1 MFLKKLHIMAN
12 TKKMRITLVALLLSQ
27 MTTFGQTA
35 IPLVYDKECA
45 NDNFRVSEMPAIDK
59 LPEITTLPDPFAWA
73 DGSGRST
80 DFKDWERHRFEIA
93 RQLQHYELGMKP
105 VVSKDSIEAT
115 LINDTLRVVVHENGE
130 TLLLTAPIKYPEGNG
145 PFPAIIGIGRPTG
158 SLPVQLFD
166 KRRIAQITFN
176 FTQVM
181 SHTQKRGNEPINR
194 LYPDQTDMGAYCAWP
209 WGISRLI
216 DGLEKV
222 GKKSRID
229 LSHLAVSGCS
239 FAGKMA
245 LFAGAFD
252 ERIALTI
259 AQEPGGGGVDAWRV
273 SETLGNVETLGRTS
287 YAWFLES
294 MRQFAGK
301 NVNRLPIDHHELAA
315 LIAPRALLVLG
326 NTDYEWLAE
335 ESNYVSCQAAR
346 MVWKAFGIEDRMGF
360 SIQGGHMH
368 CMLPESQYPEVEAFI
383 DKFLLGKTDVDTFVS
398 KADMFED
405 VDYLKWMPWANE
417 IERLGEERL
426 PYTKGAFATRRYRN
440 LFAELGYKQKDIDK
454 KLKSVFESVFYG
466 PDKVYFEV
474 GDSMA
479 YISDIKNHDVRT
491 EGMSYGLMIAVQFDR
506 KDIFDRLWRWGKKY
520 MQHQEGPLK
529 GYFAWSCKTDGT
541 RNAQGPASDGELYYV
556 TSLIFASNR
565 WGNSTGINYLAE
577 AQNILDC
584 SMQKIGMER
593 VAPLINLE
601 HQLIT
606 FTPDPFGGRFT
617 DPSYHVPAFYEVWA
631 RWAEDGRSEFWRAC
645 ARKSR
650 EYLHKSIHPV
660 TGLNPDYNNYDGT
673 LLGSK
678 RVIGDAFRFDSWRVP
693 MNIALDYSWACAD
706 RKWQQEYGNKIQNFF
721 YSQGI
726 DSFVDQ
732 YNVDGT
738 TVTELL
744 GAGGYKKLRHSLG
757 LVATTAAVSLVCT
770 HDKSREFV
778 DRLWNV
784 KHVPYDD
791 GYFDAYYDGLLR
803 LFAFMHLSGN
813 YRIIFPQGH

>member
-1 MFLKKLHIMAN
+1 MGNTQKIKMALA
-12 TKKMRITLVALLLSQ
+12 ILLLSQ
-27 MTTFGQTA
+27 MMVFGQTA
-35 IPLVYDKECA
+35 IPLVYDKEYT
-45 NDNFRVSEMPAIDK
+45 NDNFQLPGILPIDK
-59 LPEITTLPDPFAWA
+59 LPEIATLPDPFAWA

-80 DFKDWERHRFEIA
+80 DFKDWKRHRFEIA
-93 RQLQHYELGMKP
+93 HQLQHYELGMKP
-105 VVSKDSIEAT
+105 VTPRDSIEAI
-115 LINDTLRVVVHENGE
+115 LNNDTLRVIVHENGE
-130 TLLLTAPIKYPEGNG
+130 VLLLTAPIKYPEGNG
-145 PFPAIIGIGRPTG
+145 PFPAIIGIGRSTG
-158 SLPVQLFD
+158 ALPEQLFD
-166 KRRIAQITFN
+166 KRKIAQITFD

-194 LYPDQTDMGAYCAWP
+194 LYPEQTEMGSYCAWS

-222 GKKSRID
+222 EKKSRID
-229 LSHLAVSGCS
+229 LSHLAISGCS

-259 AQEPGGGGVDAWRV
+259 AQEPGGGGVNAWRV
-273 SETLGNVETLGRTS
+273 SETLENVETLGRTN

-346 MVWKAFGIEDRMGF
+346 MVWKAFGIEDRIGF

-368 CMLPESQYPEVEAFI
+368 CMLPKSQYPEVEAFI
-383 DKFLLGKTDVDTFVS
+383 DKFLLGKTYVDTFVT

-405 VDYLKWMPWANE
+405 MDYLKWMPWANE

-506 KDIFDRLWRWGKKY
+506 KDIFDRLWRWSKKY
-520 MQHQEGPLK
+520 MQHQEGLLK
-529 GYFAWSCKTDGT
+529 GYFAWSCQTDGT

-577 AQNILDC
+577 AQNILNC

-617 DPSYHVPAFYEVWA
+617 DPSYHIPAFYEVWA
-631 RWAEDGRSEFWRAC
+631 RWAEDGRSEFWRVC

-744 GAGGYKKLRHSLG
+744 DAGGYKKLRHSLG

-778 DRLWNV
+778 DRLWNA

>member
-1 MFLKKLHIMAN
+1 MGNTQKIKMALA
-12 TKKMRITLVALLLSQ
+12 ILLLSQ
-27 MTTFGQTA
+27 MMVFGQTA
-35 IPLVYDKECA
+35 IPLVYDKEYT
-45 NDNFRVSEMPAIDK
+45 NDNFQLPGILPIDK
-59 LPEITTLPDPFAWA
+59 LPEIATLPDPFAWA

-80 DFKDWERHRFEIA
+80 DFKDWKRHRFEIA
-93 RQLQHYELGMKP
+93 HQLQHYELGMKP
-105 VVSKDSIEAT
+105 VTPRDSIEAI
-115 LINDTLRVVVHENGE
+115 LNNDTLRVIVHENGE
-130 TLLLTAPIKYPEGNG
+130 VLLLTAPIKYPEGNG
-145 PFPAIIGIGRPTG
+145 PFPAIIGIGRSTG
-158 SLPVQLFD
+158 ALPEQLFD
-166 KRRIAQITFN
+166 KRKMAQITFD

-194 LYPDQTDMGAYCAWP
+194 LYPEQTEMGSYCAWS

-222 GKKSRID
+222 EKKSRID
-229 LSHLAVSGCS
+229 LSHLAISGCS

-259 AQEPGGGGVDAWRV
+259 AQEPGGGGVNAWRV
-273 SETLGNVETLGRTS
+273 SETLENVETLGRTN

-368 CMLPESQYPEVEAFI
+368 CMLPKSQYPEVEAFI
-383 DKFLLGKTDVDTFVS
+383 DKFLLGKTYVDTFVT

-405 VDYLKWMPWANE
+405 MDYLKWMPWANE

-506 KDIFDRLWRWGKKY
+506 KDIFDRLWRWSKKY
-520 MQHQEGPLK
+520 MQHQEGLLK
-529 GYFAWSCKTDGT
+529 GYFAWSCQTDGT

-577 AQNILDC
+577 AQNILNC

-617 DPSYHVPAFYEVWA
+617 DPSYHIPAFYEVWA
-631 RWAEDGRSEFWRAC
+631 RWAEDGRSEFWRVC

-744 GAGGYKKLRHSLG
+744 DAGGYKKLRHSLG

-778 DRLWNV
+778 DRLWNA

>member
-1 MFLKKLHIMAN
+1 MAN
-12 TKKMRITLVALLLSQ
+12 TKKTRITLVALLLSQ

-45 NDNFRVSEMPAIDK
+45 NDNFRVPEMPAIDK

-813 YRIIFPQGH
+813 YRIIFPQGY

>member
-1 MFLKKLHIMAN
+1 MGNTQKIKMALA
-12 TKKMRITLVALLLSQ
+12 ILLLSQ
-27 MTTFGQTA
+27 MMVFGQTA
-35 IPLVYDKECA
+35 IPLVYDKEYT
-45 NDNFRVSEMPAIDK
+45 NDNFQLPGILPIDK
-59 LPEITTLPDPFAWA
+59 LPEIATLPDPFAWA

-80 DFKDWERHRFEIA
+80 DFKDWKRHRFEIA
-93 RQLQHYELGMKP
+93 HQLQHYELGMKP
-105 VVSKDSIEAT
+105 VTPRDSIEAT
-115 LINDTLRVVVHENGE
+115 LNNDTLRVIVHENGE
-130 TLLLTAPIKYPEGNG
+130 VLLLTAPIKYPEGNG
-145 PFPAIIGIGRPTG
+145 SFPAVIGIGRPTG
-158 SLPVQLFD
+158 ALPEQLFD
-166 KRRIAQITFN
+166 KRKIAQITFD

-181 SHTQKRGNEPINR
+181 SHTQKRGNESINR
-194 LYPDQTDMGAYCAWP
+194 LYPEQTEMGSYCAWS

-229 LSHLAVSGCS
+229 LSHLAISGCS

-259 AQEPGGGGVDAWRV
+259 AQEPGGGGVNAWRV
-273 SETLGNVETLGRTS
+273 SETLENVETLGRTN

-813 YRIIFPQGH
+813 YRIIFPQGY

>member
-1 MFLKKLHIMAN
+1 MGNTQKIKMALA
-12 TKKMRITLVALLLSQ
+12 ILLLSQ
-27 MTTFGQTA
+27 MMVFGQTA
-35 IPLVYDKECA
+35 IPLVYDKEYT
-45 NDNFRVSEMPAIDK
+45 NDNFQLPGILPIDK
-59 LPEITTLPDPFAWA
+59 LPEIATLPDPFAWA

-80 DFKDWERHRFEIA
+80 DFKDWKRHRFEIA
-93 RQLQHYELGMKP
+93 HQLQHYELGMKP
-105 VVSKDSIEAT
+105 VTPRDSIEAI
-115 LINDTLRVVVHENGE
+115 LNNDTLRVIVHENGE
-130 TLLLTAPIKYPEGNG
+130 VLLLTAPIKYPEGNG
-145 PFPAIIGIGRPTG
+145 PFPAIIGIGRSTG
-158 SLPVQLFD
+158 ALPEQLFD
-166 KRRIAQITFN
+166 KRKIAQITFD

-194 LYPDQTDMGAYCAWP
+194 LYPEQTEMGSYCAWS

-222 GKKSRID
+222 EKKSRID
-229 LSHLAVSGCS
+229 LSHLAISGCS

-259 AQEPGGGGVDAWRV
+259 AQEPGGGGVNAWRV
-273 SETLGNVETLGRTS
+273 SETLENVVTLGRTN

-368 CMLPESQYPEVEAFI
+368 CMLPKSQYPEVEAFI
-383 DKFLLGKTDVDTFVS
+383 DKFLLGKTYVDTFVT

-405 VDYLKWMPWANE
+405 MDYLKWMPWANE

-506 KDIFDRLWRWGKKY
+506 KDIFDRLWRWSKKY
-520 MQHQEGPLK
+520 MQHQEGLLK
-529 GYFAWSCKTDGT
+529 GYFAWSCQTDGT

-577 AQNILDC
+577 AQNILNC

-617 DPSYHVPAFYEVWA
+617 DPSYHIPAFYEVWA
-631 RWAEDGRSEFWRAC
+631 RWAEDGRSEFWRVC

-744 GAGGYKKLRHSLG
+744 DAGGYKKLRHSLG

-778 DRLWNV
+778 DRLWNA

>member
-1 MFLKKLHIMAN
+1 MGNTQKIKMALA
-12 TKKMRITLVALLLSQ
+12 ILLLSQ
-27 MTTFGQTA
+27 MMVFGQTA
-35 IPLVYDKECA
+35 IPLVYDKEYT
-45 NDNFRVSEMPAIDK
+45 NDNFQLPGILPIDK
-59 LPEITTLPDPFAWA
+59 LPEIATLPDPFAWA

-80 DFKDWERHRFEIA
+80 DFKDWKRHRFEIA
-93 RQLQHYELGMKP
+93 HQLQHYELGMKP
-105 VVSKDSIEAT
+105 VTPRDSIEAI
-115 LINDTLRVVVHENGE
+115 LNNDTLRVIVHENGE
-130 TLLLTAPIKYPEGNG
+130 VLLLTAPIKYSEGNG
-145 PFPAIIGIGRPTG
+145 PFPAIIGIGRSTG
-158 SLPVQLFD
+158 ALPEQLFD
-166 KRRIAQITFN
+166 KRKIAQITFD

-194 LYPDQTDMGAYCAWP
+194 LYPEQTEMGSYCAWS

-222 GKKSRID
+222 EKKSRID
-229 LSHLAVSGCS
+229 LSHLAISGCS

-259 AQEPGGGGVDAWRV
+259 AREPGGGGVNAWRV
-273 SETLGNVETLGRTS
+273 SETLENVETLGRTN

-368 CMLPESQYPEVEAFI
+368 CMLPKSQYPEVEAFI
-383 DKFLLGKTDVDTFVS
+383 DKFLLGKTDVDTFVT

-405 VDYLKWMPWANE
+405 MDYLKWMPWANE

-506 KDIFDRLWRWGKKY
+506 KDIFDRLWRWSKKY
-520 MQHQEGPLK
+520 MQHQEGLLK
-529 GYFAWSCKTDGT
+529 GYFAWSCQTDGT

-577 AQNILDC
+577 AQNILNC

-617 DPSYHVPAFYEVWA
+617 DPSYHIPAFYEVWA
-631 RWAEDGRSEFWRAC
+631 RWAEDGRSEFWRVC

-744 GAGGYKKLRHSLG
+744 GVGGYKKLRHSLG

-778 DRLWNV
+778 DRLWNA

>member
-1 MFLKKLHIMAN
+1 MAN
-12 TKKMRITLVALLLSQ
+12 TKKMRITLAALLLSQ

-45 NDNFRVSEMPAIDK
+45 NDNFRVPEMPAIDK

-368 CMLPESQYPEVEAFI
+368 CMLPKSQYPEVEAFI
-383 DKFLLGKTDVDTFVS
+383 DKFLLGKTDVDTFVT

-405 VDYLKWMPWANE
+405 MDYLKWMPWANE

-617 DPSYHVPAFYEVWA
+617 DPSYHIPAFYEVWA
-631 RWAEDGRSEFWRAC
+631 RWAEDGRSEFWRVC

-778 DRLWNV
+778 DRLWNA

-813 YRIIFPQGH
+813 YRIIFPQGY

>member
-1 MFLKKLHIMAN
+1 MAN
-12 TKKMRITLVALLLSQ
+12 IKKMKTVLAALLLAQ
-27 MTTFGQTA
+27 ATAFGQTV
-35 IPLVYDKECA
+35 IPLVYDKECM
-45 NDNFRVSEMPAIDK
+45 NDNYQIPEMPSIDK
-59 LPEITTLPDPFAWA
+59 LPEIATLPDPFAWA
-73 DGSGRST
+73 DGSGRSM
-80 DFKDWERHRFEIA
+80 DFKDWERRRFEIA
-93 RQLQHYELGMKP
+93 CQLQHYELGMKP

-115 LINDTLRVVVHENGE
+115 LDNDTLRVVVHENGE
-130 TLLLTAPIKYPEGNG
+130 TLLLTAPIKYPKGDG

-158 SLPVQLFD
+158 SLPYQLFD
-166 KRRIAQITFN
+166 KKSIAQITFN
-176 FTQVM
+176 FAQVM
-181 SHTQKRGNEPINR
+181 SHTQKRGTEPINR
-194 LYPDQTDMGAYCAWP
+194 LYPNQTDMGAYCAWS
-209 WGISRLI
+209 WGVSRLI
-216 DGLEKV
+216 DGLEKL

-229 LSHLAVSGCS
+229 LSHLAISGCS

-294 MRQFAGK
+294 MRRFAGN

-368 CMLPESQYPEVEAFI
+368 CMLPESQYSEVESFI
-383 DKFLLGKTDVDTFVS
+383 DRFLLGKTNVDTSVT
-398 KADMFED
+398 KAEAFGD
-405 VDYLKWMPWANE
+405 VDYLKWMPWAVTDLE
-417 IERLGEERL
+417 QLGGNGQ
-426 PYTKGAFATRRYRN
+426 PYNRGAFETRQYRN

-454 KLKSVFESVFYG
+454 KLNSVFESVFYG

-565 WGNSTGINYLAE
+565 WGDKTGINYLAE

-584 SMQKIGMER
+584 SMQKVGMDR
-593 VAPLINLE
+593 VAPFINLE

-606 FTPDPFGGRFT
+606 FTPDRFGGRFT

-631 RWAEDGRSEFWRAC
+631 RWAKDGRSEFWREC

-706 RKWQQEYGNKIQNFF
+706 KKWQQEYGNKVQNFF
-721 YSQGI
+721 YTQGI
-726 DSFVDQ
+726 DTFVDQ

-738 TVTELL
+738 SVTELL

-778 DRLWNV
+778 DRLWNA
-784 KHVPYDD
+784 KHIPYDD

-813 YRIIFPQGH
+813 YQIIFPKGY

>member
-1 MFLKKLHIMAN
+1 MGNTQKIKMALA
-12 TKKMRITLVALLLSQ
+12 ILLLSQ
-27 MTTFGQTA
+27 MMVFGQTA
-35 IPLVYDKECA
+35 IPLVYDKEYT
-45 NDNFRVSEMPAIDK
+45 NDNFQLPGILPIDK
-59 LPEITTLPDPFAWA
+59 LPEIATLPDPFAWA

-80 DFKDWERHRFEIA
+80 DFKDWKRHRFEIA
-93 RQLQHYELGMKP
+93 HQLQHYELGMKP
-105 VVSKDSIEAT
+105 VTPRDSIEAI
-115 LINDTLRVVVHENGE
+115 LNNDTLRVIVHENGE
-130 TLLLTAPIKYPEGNG
+130 VLLLTAPIKYPEGNG
-145 PFPAIIGIGRPTG
+145 PFPAIIGIGRSTG
-158 SLPVQLFD
+158 TLPEQLFD
-166 KRRIAQITFN
+166 KRKIAQITFD

-194 LYPDQTDMGAYCAWP
+194 LYPEQTEMGSYCAWS

-222 GKKSRID
+222 EKKSRID
-229 LSHLAVSGCS
+229 LSHLAISGCS

-259 AQEPGGGGVDAWRV
+259 AQEPGGGGVNAWRV
-273 SETLGNVETLGRTS
+273 SETLENVETLGRTN

-368 CMLPESQYPEVEAFI
+368 CMLPKSQYPEVEAFI
-383 DKFLLGKTDVDTFVS
+383 DKFLLGKTYVDTFVT

-405 VDYLKWMPWANE
+405 MDYLKWMPWANE

-506 KDIFDRLWRWGKKY
+506 KDIFDRLWRWSKKY
-520 MQHQEGPLK
+520 MQHQEGLLK
-529 GYFAWSCKTDGT
+529 GYFAWSCQTDGT

-577 AQNILDC
+577 AQNILNC

-617 DPSYHVPAFYEVWA
+617 DPSYHIPAFYEVWA
-631 RWAEDGRSEFWRAC
+631 RWAEDGRSEFWRVC

-744 GAGGYKKLRHSLG
+744 DAGGYKKLRHSLG

-778 DRLWNV
+778 DRLWNA

>member
-1 MFLKKLHIMAN
+1 
-12 TKKMRITLVALLLSQ
+12 
-27 MTTFGQTA
+27 
-35 IPLVYDKECA
+35 
-45 NDNFRVSEMPAIDK
+45 
-59 LPEITTLPDPFAWA
+59 
-73 DGSGRST
+73 
-80 DFKDWERHRFEIA
+80 
-93 RQLQHYELGMKP
+93 MKP
-105 VVSKDSIEAT
+105 VTPRDSIEAI
-115 LINDTLRVVVHENGE
+115 LNNDTLRVIVHENGE
-130 TLLLTAPIKYPEGNG
+130 VLLLTAPIKYSEGNG
-145 PFPAIIGIGRPTG
+145 PFPAIIGIGRSTG
-158 SLPVQLFD
+158 ALPEQLFD
-166 KRRIAQITFN
+166 KRKIAQITFD

-194 LYPDQTDMGAYCAWP
+194 LYPEQTEMGSYCAWS

-222 GKKSRID
+222 EKKSRID
-229 LSHLAVSGCS
+229 LSHLAISGCS

-259 AQEPGGGGVDAWRV
+259 AREPGGGGVNAWRV
-273 SETLGNVETLGRTS
+273 SETLENVETLGRTN

-368 CMLPESQYPEVEAFI
+368 CMLPKSQYPEVEAFI
-383 DKFLLGKTDVDTFVS
+383 DKFLLGKTDVDTFVT

-405 VDYLKWMPWANE
+405 MDYLKWMPWANE

-506 KDIFDRLWRWGKKY
+506 KDIFDRLWRWSKKY
-520 MQHQEGPLK
+520 MQHQEGLLK
-529 GYFAWSCKTDGT
+529 GYFAWSCQTDGT

-577 AQNILDC
+577 AQNILNC

-617 DPSYHVPAFYEVWA
+617 DPSYHIPAFYEVWA
-631 RWAEDGRSEFWRAC
+631 RWAEDGRSEFWRVC

-778 DRLWNV
+778 DRLWNA

>member
-1 MFLKKLHIMAN
+1 MGNTQKIKMALA
-12 TKKMRITLVALLLSQ
+12 ILLLSQ
-27 MTTFGQTA
+27 MMVFGQTA
-35 IPLVYDKECA
+35 IPLVYDKEYT
-45 NDNFRVSEMPAIDK
+45 NDNFQLPGILPIDK
-59 LPEITTLPDPFAWA
+59 LPEIATLPDPFAWA

-80 DFKDWERHRFEIA
+80 DFKDWKRHRFEIA
-93 RQLQHYELGMKP
+93 HQLQHYELGMKP
-105 VVSKDSIEAT
+105 VTPRDSIEAI
-115 LINDTLRVVVHENGE
+115 LNNDTLRVIVHENGE
-130 TLLLTAPIKYPEGNG
+130 VLLLTAPIKYSEGNG

-158 SLPVQLFD
+158 ALPEQLFD
-166 KRRIAQITFN
+166 KRKIAQITFD
-176 FTQVM
+176 FIQVM

-194 LYPDQTDMGAYCAWP
+194 LYPEQTEMGSYCAWS

-222 GKKSRID
+222 EKKSRID
-229 LSHLAVSGCS
+229 LSHLAISGCS

-259 AQEPGGGGVDAWRV
+259 AREPGGGGVNAWRV
-273 SETLGNVETLGRTS
+273 SETLENVETLGRTN

-368 CMLPESQYPEVEAFI
+368 CMLPKSQYPEVEAFI
-383 DKFLLGKTDVDTFVS
+383 DKFLLGKTDVDTFVT

-405 VDYLKWMPWANE
+405 MDYLKWMPWANE

-506 KDIFDRLWRWGKKY
+506 KDIFDRLWRWSKKY
-520 MQHQEGPLK
+520 MQHQEGLLK
-529 GYFAWSCKTDGT
+529 GYFAWSCQTDGT

-577 AQNILDC
+577 AQNILNC

-617 DPSYHVPAFYEVWA
+617 DPSYHIPAFYEVWA
-631 RWAEDGRSEFWRAC
+631 RWAEDGRSEFWRVC

-778 DRLWNV
+778 DRLWNA

>member
-1 MFLKKLHIMAN
+1 MAN

-45 NDNFRVSEMPAIDK
+45 NDNFRVPEMPAIDK

-335 ESNYVSCQAAR
+335 ESNYVFCQAAR

>member
-1 MFLKKLHIMAN
+1 MGNTQKIKMALA
-12 TKKMRITLVALLLSQ
+12 ILLLSQ
-27 MTTFGQTA
+27 MMVFGQTA
-35 IPLVYDKECA
+35 IPLVYDKEYT
-45 NDNFRVSEMPAIDK
+45 NDNFQLPGILPIDK
-59 LPEITTLPDPFAWA
+59 LPEIATLPDPFAWA

-80 DFKDWERHRFEIA
+80 DFKDWKRHRFEIA
-93 RQLQHYELGMKP
+93 HQLQHYELGMKP
-105 VVSKDSIEAT
+105 VTPRDSIEAI
-115 LINDTLRVVVHENGE
+115 LNNDTLRVIVHENGE
-130 TLLLTAPIKYPEGNG
+130 VLQLTAPIKYPEGNG
-145 PFPAIIGIGRPTG
+145 PFPAIIGIGRSTG
-158 SLPVQLFD
+158 ALPEQLFD
-166 KRRIAQITFN
+166 KRKIAQITFD

-194 LYPDQTDMGAYCAWP
+194 LYPEQTEMGSYCAWS

-222 GKKSRID
+222 EKKSRID
-229 LSHLAVSGCS
+229 LSHLAISGCS

-259 AQEPGGGGVDAWRV
+259 AQEPGGGGVNAWRV
-273 SETLGNVETLGRTS
+273 SETLENVETLGRTN

-368 CMLPESQYPEVEAFI
+368 CMLPKSQYPEVEAFI
-383 DKFLLGKTDVDTFVS
+383 DKFLLGKTYVDTFVT

-405 VDYLKWMPWANE
+405 MDYLKWMPWANE

-506 KDIFDRLWRWGKKY
+506 KDIFDRLWRWSKKY
-520 MQHQEGPLK
+520 MQHQEGLLK
-529 GYFAWSCKTDGT
+529 GYFAWSCQTDGT

-577 AQNILDC
+577 AQNILNC

-606 FTPDPFGGRFT
+606 LTPDPFGGRFT
-617 DPSYHVPAFYEVWA
+617 DPSYHIPAFYEVWA
-631 RWAEDGRSEFWRAC
+631 RWAEDGRSEFWRVC

-744 GAGGYKKLRHSLG
+744 DAGGYKKLRHSLG

-778 DRLWNV
+778 DRLWNA

>member
-1 MFLKKLHIMAN
+1 MGNTQKIKMALA
-12 TKKMRITLVALLLSQ
+12 ILLLSQ
-27 MTTFGQTA
+27 MMVFGQTA
-35 IPLVYDKECA
+35 IPLVYDKEYT
-45 NDNFRVSEMPAIDK
+45 NDNFQLPGILPIDK
-59 LPEITTLPDPFAWA
+59 LPEIATLPDPFAWA

-80 DFKDWERHRFEIA
+80 DFKDWKRHRFEIA
-93 RQLQHYELGMKP
+93 HQLQHYELGMKP
-105 VVSKDSIEAT
+105 VTPRDSIEAI
-115 LINDTLRVVVHENGE
+115 LNNDTLRVIVHENGE
-130 TLLLTAPIKYPEGNG
+130 VLLLTAPIKYPEGNG
-145 PFPAIIGIGRPTG
+145 PFPAIIGIGRSTG
-158 SLPVQLFD
+158 ALPEQLFD
-166 KRRIAQITFN
+166 KRKIAQITFD

-194 LYPDQTDMGAYCAWP
+194 LYPEQTEMGSYCAWS

-222 GKKSRID
+222 EKKSRID
-229 LSHLAVSGCS
+229 LSHLAISGCS

-259 AQEPGGGGVDAWRV
+259 AQEPGGGGVNAWRV
-273 SETLGNVETLGRTS
+273 SETLENVETLGRTN

-368 CMLPESQYPEVEAFI
+368 CMLPKSQYPEVEAFI
-383 DKFLLGKTDVDTFVS
+383 DKFLLGKTYVDTFVT

-405 VDYLKWMPWANE
+405 MDYLKWMPWANE

-506 KDIFDRLWRWGKKY
+506 KDIFDRLWRWSKKY
-520 MQHQEGPLK
+520 MQHQEGLLK
-529 GYFAWSCKTDGT
+529 GYFAWSCQTDGT

-577 AQNILDC
+577 AQNILNC

-617 DPSYHVPAFYEVWA
+617 DPSYHIPAFYEVWA
-631 RWAEDGRSEFWRAC
+631 RWAEDGRSEFWRVC

-744 GAGGYKKLRHSLG
+744 DAGGYKKLRHSLG

-778 DRLWNV
+778 DRLWNA

>member
-1 MFLKKLHIMAN
+1 
-12 TKKMRITLVALLLSQ
+12 
-27 MTTFGQTA
+27 
-35 IPLVYDKECA
+35 
-45 NDNFRVSEMPAIDK
+45 
-59 LPEITTLPDPFAWA
+59 
-73 DGSGRST
+73 
-80 DFKDWERHRFEIA
+80 
-93 RQLQHYELGMKP
+93 
-105 VVSKDSIEAT
+105 
-115 LINDTLRVVVHENGE
+115 
-130 TLLLTAPIKYPEGNG
+130 
-145 PFPAIIGIGRPTG
+145 
-158 SLPVQLFD
+158 
-166 KRRIAQITFN
+166 
-176 FTQVM
+176 M

-194 LYPDQTDMGAYCAWP
+194 LYPEQTEMGSYCAWS

-229 LSHLAVSGCS
+229 LSHLAISGCS

-259 AQEPGGGGVDAWRV
+259 AQEPGGGGVNAWRV
-273 SETLGNVETLGRTS
+273 SETLENVETLGRTN

-368 CMLPESQYPEVEAFI
+368 CMLPKSQYPEVEAFI
-383 DKFLLGKTDVDTFVS
+383 DKFLLGKTDVDTFVT

-405 VDYLKWMPWANE
+405 MDYLKWMPWANE

-506 KDIFDRLWRWGKKY
+506 KDIFDRLWRWSKKY
-520 MQHQEGPLK
+520 MQHQEGLLK
-529 GYFAWSCKTDGT
+529 GYFAWSCQTDGT

-577 AQNILDC
+577 AQNILNC

-617 DPSYHVPAFYEVWA
+617 DPSYHIPAFYEVWA
-631 RWAEDGRSEFWRAC
+631 RWAEDGRSEFWRVC

-778 DRLWNV
+778 DRLWNA

>member
-1 MFLKKLHIMAN
+1 MGNTQKIKMALA
-12 TKKMRITLVALLLSQ
+12 ILLLSQ
-27 MTTFGQTA
+27 MMVFGQTA
-35 IPLVYDKECA
+35 IPLVYDKEYT
-45 NDNFRVSEMPAIDK
+45 NDNFQLPGILPIDK
-59 LPEITTLPDPFAWA
+59 LPEIATLPDPFAWA

-80 DFKDWERHRFEIA
+80 DFKDWKRHRFEIA
-93 RQLQHYELGMKP
+93 HQLQHYELGMKP
-105 VVSKDSIEAT
+105 VTPRDSIEAI
-115 LINDTLRVVVHENGE
+115 LNNDTLRVIVHENGE
-130 TLLLTAPIKYPEGNG
+130 VLLLTAPIKYPEGNG
-145 PFPAIIGIGRPTG
+145 PFPAIIGIGRSTG
-158 SLPVQLFD
+158 ALPEQLFD
-166 KRRIAQITFN
+166 KRKIAQITFD

-194 LYPDQTDMGAYCAWP
+194 LYPEQTEMGSYCAWS

-222 GKKSRID
+222 EKKSRID
-229 LSHLAVSGCS
+229 LSHLAISGCS

-259 AQEPGGGGVDAWRV
+259 AQEPGGGGVNAWRV
-273 SETLGNVETLGRTS
+273 SETLENVETLGRTN

-368 CMLPESQYPEVEAFI
+368 CMLPKSQYPEVEAFI
-383 DKFLLGKTDVDTFVS
+383 DKFLLGKTYVDTFVT

-405 VDYLKWMPWANE
+405 MDYLKWMPWANE

-426 PYTKGAFATRRYRN
+426 PYTKGALATRRYRN

-506 KDIFDRLWRWGKKY
+506 KDIFDRLWRWSKKY
-520 MQHQEGPLK
+520 MQHQEGLLK
-529 GYFAWSCKTDGT
+529 GYFAWSCQTDGT

-577 AQNILDC
+577 AQNILNC

-617 DPSYHVPAFYEVWA
+617 DPSYHIPAFYEVWA
-631 RWAEDGRSEFWRAC
+631 RWAEDGRSEFWRVC

-744 GAGGYKKLRHSLG
+744 DAGGYKKLRHSLG

-778 DRLWNV
+778 DRLWNA

>member
-1 MFLKKLHIMAN
+1 MKTVLA
-12 TKKMRITLVALLLSQ
+12 ALLLAQ
-27 MTTFGQTA
+27 ATAFGQTV
-35 IPLVYDKECA
+35 IPLVYDKECM
-45 NDNFRVSEMPAIDK
+45 NDNYQIPEMPSIDK
-59 LPEITTLPDPFAWA
+59 LPEIATLPDPFAWA

-80 DFKDWERHRFEIA
+80 DFKDWERRRFEIA
-93 RQLQHYELGMKP
+93 CQLQHYELGMKP

-115 LINDTLRVVVHENGE
+115 LDNDTLRIVVHENGE
-130 TLLLTAPIKYPEGNG
+130 TLLLTAPIKYPKGDG

-158 SLPVQLFD
+158 SLPYQLFD
-166 KRRIAQITFN
+166 KKSIAQITFN
-176 FTQVM
+176 FAQVM
-181 SHTQKRGNEPINR
+181 SHTQKRGTEPINR
-194 LYPDQTDMGAYCAWP
+194 LYPNQTDMGAYCAWS
-209 WGISRLI
+209 WGVSRLI
-216 DGLEKV
+216 DGLEKL

-229 LSHLAVSGCS
+229 LSHLAISGCS

-294 MRQFAGK
+294 MRRFAGN

-368 CMLPESQYPEVEAFI
+368 CMLPESQYSEVESFI
-383 DKFLLGKTDVDTFVS
+383 DRFLLGKTNVDTSVT
-398 KADMFED
+398 KAEAFGD
-405 VDYLKWMPWANE
+405 VDYLKWMPWAVTDLE
-417 IERLGEERL
+417 QLGGNGQ
-426 PYTKGAFATRRYRN
+426 PYNRGAFETRQYRN

-454 KLKSVFESVFYG
+454 KLNSVFESVFYG

-565 WGNSTGINYLAE
+565 WGDKTGINYLAE

-584 SMQKIGMER
+584 SMQKVGMDR
-593 VAPLINLE
+593 VAPFINLE

-606 FTPDPFGGRFT
+606 FTPDRFGGRFT

-631 RWAEDGRSEFWRAC
+631 RWAKDGRSEFWREC

-706 RKWQQEYGNKIQNFF
+706 KKWQQEYGNKVQNFF
-721 YSQGI
+721 YTQGI
-726 DSFVDQ
+726 DTFVDQ

-738 TVTELL
+738 SVTELL

-778 DRLWNV
+778 DRLWNA
-784 KHVPYDD
+784 KHIPYDD

-813 YRIIFPQGH
+813 YQIIFPKGY

>member
-1 MFLKKLHIMAN
+1 MGNTQKIKMA
-12 TKKMRITLVALLLSQ
+12 LAVLLLSQ
-27 MTTFGQTA
+27 MMVFGQTA
-35 IPLVYDKECA
+35 IPLVYDKEYT
-45 NDNFRVSEMPAIDK
+45 NDNFQLPGILPIDK
-59 LPEITTLPDPFAWA
+59 LPEIATLPDPFAWA

-80 DFKDWERHRFEIA
+80 DFKDWKRHRFEIA
-93 RQLQHYELGMKP
+93 HQLQHYELGMKP
-105 VVSKDSIEAT
+105 VTPRDSIEAT
-115 LINDTLRVVVHENGE
+115 LNNDTLRVIVHENGE
-130 TLLLTAPIKYPEGNG
+130 VLLLTAPIKYPEGNG
-145 PFPAIIGIGRPTG
+145 SFPAVIGIGRPTG
-158 SLPVQLFD
+158 ALPEQLFD
-166 KRRIAQITFN
+166 KRKIAQITFD

-181 SHTQKRGNEPINR
+181 SHTQKRGNESINR
-194 LYPDQTDMGAYCAWP
+194 LYPEQTEMGSYCAWS

-229 LSHLAVSGCS
+229 LSHLAISGCS

-259 AQEPGGGGVDAWRV
+259 AQEPGGGGVNAWRV
-273 SETLGNVETLGRTS
+273 SETLENVETLGRTN

-368 CMLPESQYPEVEAFI
+368 CMLPKSQYPEVEAFI
-383 DKFLLGKTDVDTFVS
+383 DKFLLGKTDVDTFVT

-417 IERLGEERL
+417 IERLSEERL

-506 KDIFDRLWRWGKKY
+506 KDIFDRLWRWSKKY
-520 MQHQEGPLK
+520 MQHQEGLLK
-529 GYFAWSCKTDGT
+529 GYFAWSCQTDGT

-577 AQNILDC
+577 AQNILNC

-617 DPSYHVPAFYEVWA
+617 DPSYHIPAFYEVWA
-631 RWAEDGRSEFWRAC
+631 RWAEDGRSEFWRVC

-778 DRLWNV
+778 DRLWNA

>member
-1 MFLKKLHIMAN
+1 MAN
-12 TKKMRITLVALLLSQ
+12 TKKMRITLAALLLSQ

-45 NDNFRVSEMPAIDK
+45 NDNFRVPEMPAIDK

-368 CMLPESQYPEVEAFI
+368 CMLPESQSPEVEAFI

-693 MNIALDYSWACAD
+693 KNIALDYSWACAD

-744 GAGGYKKLRHSLG
+744 GAGGLRSHWFVHMIRAGSLSIVYG
-757 LVATTAAVSLVCT
+757 MSNTCLTMTVILTLIMTDYFVC
-770 HDKSREFV
+770 
-778 DRLWNV
+778 
-784 KHVPYDD
+784 
-791 GYFDAYYDGLLR
+791 LL
-803 LFAFMHLSGN
+803 LC
-813 YRIIFPQGH
+813 I

>member
-1 MFLKKLHIMAN
+1 MAN

-757 LVATTAAVSLVCT
+757 LVATTAAISLVCT

>member
-1 MFLKKLHIMAN
+1 MGNTQKIKMALA
-12 TKKMRITLVALLLSQ
+12 ILLLSQ
-27 MTTFGQTA
+27 MMVFGQTA
-35 IPLVYDKECA
+35 IPLVYDKEYT
-45 NDNFRVSEMPAIDK
+45 NDNFQLPGILPIDK
-59 LPEITTLPDPFAWA
+59 LPEIATLPDPFAWA

-80 DFKDWERHRFEIA
+80 DFKDWKRHRFEIA
-93 RQLQHYELGMKP
+93 HQLQHYELGMKP
-105 VVSKDSIEAT
+105 VTPRDSIEAI
-115 LINDTLRVVVHENGE
+115 LNNDTLRVIVHENGE
-130 TLLLTAPIKYPEGNG
+130 VLLLTAPIKYPEGNG
-145 PFPAIIGIGRPTG
+145 PFPAIIGIGRSTG
-158 SLPVQLFD
+158 ALPEQLFD
-166 KRRIAQITFN
+166 KRKIAQITFD

-194 LYPDQTDMGAYCAWP
+194 LYPEQTEMGSYCAWS

-222 GKKSRID
+222 EKKSRID
-229 LSHLAVSGCS
+229 LSHLAISGRS

-259 AQEPGGGGVDAWRV
+259 AQEPGGGGVNAWRV
-273 SETLGNVETLGRTS
+273 SETLENVETLGRTN

-368 CMLPESQYPEVEAFI
+368 CMLPKSQYPEVEAFI
-383 DKFLLGKTDVDTFVS
+383 DKFLLGKTYVDRFVT

-405 VDYLKWMPWANE
+405 MDYLKWMPWANE

-506 KDIFDRLWRWGKKY
+506 KDIFDRLWRWSKKY
-520 MQHQEGPLK
+520 MQHQEGLLK
-529 GYFAWSCKTDGT
+529 GYFAWSCQTDGT

-577 AQNILDC
+577 AQNILNC

-617 DPSYHVPAFYEVWA
+617 DPSYHIPAFYEVWA
-631 RWAEDGRSEFWRAC
+631 RWAEDGRSEFWRVC

-744 GAGGYKKLRHSLG
+744 DAGGYKKLRHSLG

-778 DRLWNV
+778 DRLWNA

>member
-1 MFLKKLHIMAN
+1 MGNTQKIKMALA
-12 TKKMRITLVALLLSQ
+12 ILLLSQ
-27 MTTFGQTA
+27 MMVFGQTA
-35 IPLVYDKECA
+35 IPLVYDKEYT
-45 NDNFRVSEMPAIDK
+45 NDNFQLPGILPIDK
-59 LPEITTLPDPFAWA
+59 LPEIATLPDPFAWA

-80 DFKDWERHRFEIA
+80 DFKDWKRHRFEIA
-93 RQLQHYELGMKP
+93 HQLQHYELGMKP
-105 VVSKDSIEAT
+105 VTPRDSIEAI
-115 LINDTLRVVVHENGE
+115 LNNDTLRVIVHENGE
-130 TLLLTAPIKYPEGNG
+130 VLLLTAPIKYPEGNG
-145 PFPAIIGIGRPTG
+145 PFPAIIGIGRSTG
-158 SLPVQLFD
+158 ALPEQLFD
-166 KRRIAQITFN
+166 KRKIAQITFD

-194 LYPDQTDMGAYCAWP
+194 LYPEQTEMGSYCAWS

-222 GKKSRID
+222 EKKSRID
-229 LSHLAVSGCS
+229 LSHLAISGCS

-259 AQEPGGGGVDAWRV
+259 AQEPGGGGVNAWRV
-273 SETLGNVETLGRTS
+273 SETLENVETLGRTN

-368 CMLPESQYPEVEAFI
+368 CMLPKSQYPEVEAFI
-383 DKFLLGKTDVDTFVS
+383 DKFLLGKTYVDTFVT

-405 VDYLKWMPWANE
+405 MDYLKWMPWANE

-506 KDIFDRLWRWGKKY
+506 KDIFDRLWRWSKKY
-520 MQHQEGPLK
+520 MQHQEGLLK
-529 GYFAWSCKTDGT
+529 GYFAWSCQTDGT

-577 AQNILDC
+577 AQNILNC

-617 DPSYHVPAFYEVWA
+617 DPSYHIPAFYEVWA
-631 RWAEDGRSEFWRAC
+631 RWAEDGRSEFWRVC

-650 EYLHKSIHPV
+650 EYLYKSIHPV

-744 GAGGYKKLRHSLG
+744 DAGGYKKLRHSLG

-778 DRLWNV
+778 DRLWNA

>member
-1 MFLKKLHIMAN
+1 MAN
-12 TKKMRITLVALLLSQ
+12 TKKMKTVLAALLLAQ
-27 MTTFGQTA
+27 ATAFGQTV
-35 IPLVYDKECA
+35 IPLVYDKECM
-45 NDNFRVSEMPAIDK
+45 NDNYQIPEMPSIDK
-59 LPEITTLPDPFAWA
+59 LPEIATLPDPFAWA

-80 DFKDWERHRFEIA
+80 DFKDWERRRFEIA
-93 RQLQHYELGMKP
+93 CQLQHYELGMKP

-115 LINDTLRVVVHENGE
+115 LDNDTLRVVVHENGE
-130 TLLLTAPIKYPEGNG
+130 TLLLTAPIKYPKGDG

-158 SLPVQLFD
+158 SLPYQLFD
-166 KRRIAQITFN
+166 KKSIAQITFN
-176 FTQVM
+176 FAQVM
-181 SHTQKRGNEPINR
+181 SHTQKRGTEPINR
-194 LYPDQTDMGAYCAWP
+194 LYPNQTDMGAYCAWS
-209 WGISRLI
+209 WGVSRLI
-216 DGLEKV
+216 DGLEKL

-229 LSHLAVSGCS
+229 LSHLAISGCS

-294 MRQFAGK
+294 MRRFAGN

-368 CMLPESQYPEVEAFI
+368 CMLPESQYSEVESFI
-383 DKFLLGKTDVDTFVS
+383 DRFLLGKTNVDTSVT
-398 KADMFED
+398 KAEAFED
-405 VDYLKWMPWANE
+405 VDYLKWMPWAVTDLE
-417 IERLGEERL
+417 QLGGNGQ
-426 PYTKGAFATRRYRN
+426 PYNRGAFETRQYRN

-454 KLKSVFESVFYG
+454 KLNSVFESVFYG

-565 WGNSTGINYLAE
+565 WGDKTGINYLAE

-584 SMQKIGMER
+584 SMQKVGMDR
-593 VAPLINLE
+593 VAPFINLE

-606 FTPDPFGGRFT
+606 FTPDRFGGRFT

-631 RWAEDGRSEFWRAC
+631 RWAKDGRSEFWREC

-706 RKWQQEYGNKIQNFF
+706 KKWQQEYGNKVQNFF
-721 YSQGI
+721 YTQGI
-726 DSFVDQ
+726 DTFVDQ

-738 TVTELL
+738 SVTELL

-778 DRLWNV
+778 DRLWNA
-784 KHVPYDD
+784 KHIPYDD

-813 YRIIFPQGH
+813 YQIIFPKGY

>member
-1 MFLKKLHIMAN
+1 MGNTQKIKMA
-12 TKKMRITLVALLLSQ
+12 LAVLLLSQ
-27 MTTFGQTA
+27 MMVFGQTA
-35 IPLVYDKECA
+35 IPLVYDKEYT
-45 NDNFRVSEMPAIDK
+45 NDNFQLPGILPIDK
-59 LPEITTLPDPFAWA
+59 LPEIATLPDPFAWA

-80 DFKDWERHRFEIA
+80 DFKDWKRHRFEIA
-93 RQLQHYELGMKP
+93 HQLQHYELGMKP
-105 VVSKDSIEAT
+105 VTPRDSIEAT
-115 LINDTLRVVVHENGE
+115 LNNDTLRVIVHENGE
-130 TLLLTAPIKYPEGNG
+130 VLLLTAPIKYPEGNG

-158 SLPVQLFD
+158 ALPEQLFD
-166 KRRIAQITFN
+166 KRKIAQITFD

-194 LYPDQTDMGAYCAWP
+194 LYPEQTEMGSYCAWS

-229 LSHLAVSGCS
+229 LSHLAISGCS

-259 AQEPGGGGVDAWRV
+259 AQEPGGGGVNAWRV
-273 SETLGNVETLGRTS
+273 SETLENVETLGRTN

-368 CMLPESQYPEVEAFI
+368 CMLPKSQYPEVEAFI
-383 DKFLLGKTDVDTFVS
+383 DKFLLGKTDVDTFVM

-506 KDIFDRLWRWGKKY
+506 KDIFDRLWRWSKKY
-520 MQHQEGPLK
+520 MQHQEGLLK
-529 GYFAWSCKTDGT
+529 GYFAWSCQTDGT
-541 RNAQGPASDGELYYV
+541 RNAQGSASDGELYYV

-577 AQNILDC
+577 AQNILNC

-601 HQLIT
+601 HQLII

-617 DPSYHVPAFYEVWA
+617 DPSYHIPAFYEVWA
-631 RWAEDGRSEFWRAC
+631 RWAEDGRSEFWRVC

-778 DRLWNV
+778 DRLWNA

>member
-1 MFLKKLHIMAN
+1 
-12 TKKMRITLVALLLSQ
+12 
-27 MTTFGQTA
+27 
-35 IPLVYDKECA
+35 
-45 NDNFRVSEMPAIDK
+45 
-59 LPEITTLPDPFAWA
+59 
-73 DGSGRST
+73 
-80 DFKDWERHRFEIA
+80 
-93 RQLQHYELGMKP
+93 
-105 VVSKDSIEAT
+105 
-115 LINDTLRVVVHENGE
+115 
-130 TLLLTAPIKYPEGNG
+130 
-145 PFPAIIGIGRPTG
+145 
-158 SLPVQLFD
+158 
-166 KRRIAQITFN
+166 
-176 FTQVM
+176 
-181 SHTQKRGNEPINR
+181 
-194 LYPDQTDMGAYCAWP
+194 
-209 WGISRLI
+209 
-216 DGLEKV
+216 
-222 GKKSRID
+222 
-229 LSHLAVSGCS
+229 
-239 FAGKMA
+239 MA

-259 AQEPGGGGVDAWRV
+259 AQEPGGGGVNAWRV
-273 SETLGNVETLGRTS
+273 SETLENVETLGRTN

-368 CMLPESQYPEVEAFI
+368 CMLPKSQYPEVEAFI
-383 DKFLLGKTDVDTFVS
+383 DKFLLGKTYVDTFVT

-405 VDYLKWMPWANE
+405 MDYLKWMPWANE

-506 KDIFDRLWRWGKKY
+506 KDIFDRLWRWSKKY
-520 MQHQEGPLK
+520 MQHQEGLLK
-529 GYFAWSCKTDGT
+529 GYFAWSCQTDGT

-577 AQNILDC
+577 AQNILNC

-617 DPSYHVPAFYEVWA
+617 DPSYHIPAFYEVWA
-631 RWAEDGRSEFWRAC
+631 RWAEDGRSEFWRVC

-744 GAGGYKKLRHSLG
+744 DAGGYKKLRHSLG

-778 DRLWNV
+778 DRLWNA

>member
-1 MFLKKLHIMAN
+1 MGNTQKIKMALA
-12 TKKMRITLVALLLSQ
+12 ILLLSQ
-27 MTTFGQTA
+27 MMVFGQTA
-35 IPLVYDKECA
+35 IPLVYDKEYT
-45 NDNFRVSEMPAIDK
+45 NDNFQLPGILPIDK
-59 LPEITTLPDPFAWA
+59 LPEIATLPDPFAWA

-80 DFKDWERHRFEIA
+80 DFKDWKRHRFEIA
-93 RQLQHYELGMKP
+93 HQLQHYELGMKP
-105 VVSKDSIEAT
+105 VTPRDSIEAI
-115 LINDTLRVVVHENGE
+115 LNNDTLRVIVHENGE
-130 TLLLTAPIKYPEGNG
+130 VLLLTAPIKYPEGNG
-145 PFPAIIGIGRPTG
+145 PFPAIIGIGRSTG
-158 SLPVQLFD
+158 ALPEQLFD
-166 KRRIAQITFN
+166 KRKIAQITFD

-194 LYPDQTDMGAYCAWP
+194 LYPEQTEMGSYCAWS

-222 GKKSRID
+222 EKKSRID
-229 LSHLAVSGCS
+229 LSHLAISGCS

-259 AQEPGGGGVDAWRV
+259 AQEPGGGGVNAWRV
-273 SETLGNVETLGRTS
+273 SETLENVETLGRTN

-368 CMLPESQYPEVEAFI
+368 CMLPKSQYPEVEAFI
-383 DKFLLGKTDVDTFVS
+383 DKFLLGKTYVDTFVT

-405 VDYLKWMPWANE
+405 MDYLKWMPWANE

-506 KDIFDRLWRWGKKY
+506 KDIFDRLWRWSKKY
-520 MQHQEGPLK
+520 MQHQEGLLK
-529 GYFAWSCKTDGT
+529 GYFAWSCQTDGT

-577 AQNILDC
+577 AQNILNC

-617 DPSYHVPAFYEVWA
+617 DPSYHIPAFYEVWA
-631 RWAEDGRSEFWRAC
+631 RWAEDGRSEFWRVC

-744 GAGGYKKLRHSLG
+744 DAGGYKKLRHSLG

-778 DRLWNV
+778 DRLWNA

-791 GYFDAYYDGLLR
+791 GYFDAYYDGLFR

>member
-1 MFLKKLHIMAN
+1 MGNTQKIKMALA
-12 TKKMRITLVALLLSQ
+12 ILLLSQ
-27 MTTFGQTA
+27 MMVFGQTA
-35 IPLVYDKECA
+35 IPLVYDKEYT
-45 NDNFRVSEMPAIDK
+45 NDNFQLPGILPIDK
-59 LPEITTLPDPFAWA
+59 LPEIATLPDPFAWA

-80 DFKDWERHRFEIA
+80 DFKDWKRHRFEIA
-93 RQLQHYELGMKP
+93 HQLQHYELGMKP
-105 VVSKDSIEAT
+105 VTPRDSIEAT
-115 LINDTLRVVVHENGE
+115 LNNDTLRVIVHENGE
-130 TLLLTAPIKYPEGNG
+130 VLLLTAPIKYPEGNG
-145 PFPAIIGIGRPTG
+145 SFPAVIGIGRPTG
-158 SLPVQLFD
+158 ALPEQLFD
-166 KRRIAQITFN
+166 KRKIAQITFD

-181 SHTQKRGNEPINR
+181 SHTQKRGNESINR
-194 LYPDQTDMGAYCAWP
+194 LYPEQTEMGSYCAWS

-229 LSHLAVSGCS
+229 LSHLAISGCS

-259 AQEPGGGGVDAWRV
+259 AQEPGGGGVNAWRV
-273 SETLGNVETLGRTS
+273 SETLENVETLGRTN

-368 CMLPESQYPEVEAFI
+368 CMLPKSQYPEVEAFI
-383 DKFLLGKTDVDTFVS
+383 DKFLLGKTDVDTFVT

-417 IERLGEERL
+417 IERLSEERL

-506 KDIFDRLWRWGKKY
+506 KDIFDRLWRWSKKY
-520 MQHQEGPLK
+520 MQHQEGLLK
-529 GYFAWSCKTDGT
+529 GYFAWSCQTDGT

-577 AQNILDC
+577 AQNILNC

-601 HQLIT
+601 HQLII

-617 DPSYHVPAFYEVWA
+617 DPSYHIPAFYEVWA
-631 RWAEDGRSEFWRAC
+631 RWAEDGRSEFWRVC
-645 ARKSR
+645 TRKSR

-778 DRLWNV
+778 DRLWDA

>member
-1 MFLKKLHIMAN
+1 MAN
-12 TKKMRITLVALLLSQ
+12 TKKMRITLAALLLSQ

-45 NDNFRVSEMPAIDK
+45 NDNFRVPEMPAIDK

-757 LVATTAAVSLVCT
+757 LVATTAVSLVCT

>member
-1 MFLKKLHIMAN
+1 MGNTQKIKMALA
-12 TKKMRITLVALLLSQ
+12 ILLLSQ
-27 MTTFGQTA
+27 MMVFGQTA
-35 IPLVYDKECA
+35 IPLVYDKEYT
-45 NDNFRVSEMPAIDK
+45 NDNFQLPGILPIDK
-59 LPEITTLPDPFAWA
+59 LPEIATLPDPFAWA

-80 DFKDWERHRFEIA
+80 DFKDWKRHRFEIA
-93 RQLQHYELGMKP
+93 HQLQHYELGMKP
-105 VVSKDSIEAT
+105 VTPRDSIEAI
-115 LINDTLRVVVHENGE
+115 LNNDTLRVIVHENGE
-130 TLLLTAPIKYPEGNG
+130 VLLLTAPIKYSEGNG
-145 PFPAIIGIGRPTG
+145 PFPAIIGIGRSTG
-158 SLPVQLFD
+158 ALPEQLFD
-166 KRRIAQITFN
+166 KRKIAQITFD

-194 LYPDQTDMGAYCAWP
+194 LYPEQTEMGSYCAWS

-222 GKKSRID
+222 EKKSRID
-229 LSHLAVSGCS
+229 LSHLAISGCS

-259 AQEPGGGGVDAWRV
+259 AQEPGGGGVNAWRV
-273 SETLGNVETLGRTS
+273 SETLENVETLGRTN

-368 CMLPESQYPEVEAFI
+368 CMLPKSQYPEVEAFI
-383 DKFLLGKTDVDTFVS
+383 DKFLLGKTDVDTFVT

-405 VDYLKWMPWANE
+405 MDYLKWMPWANE

-506 KDIFDRLWRWGKKY
+506 KDIFDRLWRWSKKY
-520 MQHQEGPLK
+520 MQHQEGLLK
-529 GYFAWSCKTDGT
+529 GYFAWSCQTDGT

-577 AQNILDC
+577 AQNILNC

-617 DPSYHVPAFYEVWA
+617 DPSYHIPAFYEVWA
-631 RWAEDGRSEFWRAC
+631 RWAEDGRSEFWRVC

-732 YNVDGT
+732 CNVDGT

-778 DRLWNV
+778 DRLWNA

>member
-1 MFLKKLHIMAN
+1 MAN
-12 TKKMRITLVALLLSQ
+12 TKKMRITLAALLLSQ

-45 NDNFRVSEMPAIDK
+45 NDNFRVPEMPAIDK

-259 AQEPGGGGVDAWRV
+259 AQEPGGGGVDSWRV

-417 IERLGEERL
+417 IERLSEERL

>member
-1 MFLKKLHIMAN
+1 MAN
-12 TKKMRITLVALLLSQ
+12 TKKMRITLAALLLSQ

-45 NDNFRVSEMPAIDK
+45 NDNFRVPEMPAIDN